1 MNEERKVK
9 YGFLHCHTDESN
21 RDSVMTVETL
31 VKRAAELGAP
41 AVALTDHG
49 VMTGYLRFAEECA
62 KYDINAIFGVEAYV
76 QEDAKPGEGTEEKRM
91 HLILMAKDYE
101 YGFKALIK
109 AVSESNERMDSQG
122 FARMNK
128 DILRKYFGPG
138 APGHGHVIATSACVS
153 GVLASL
159 YSMNDEIAKKVEKLK
174 TSQSGFET
182 PTSPG

>member
-1 MNEERKVK
+1 
-9 YGFLHCHTDESN
+9 
-21 RDSVMTVETL
+21 
-31 VKRAAELGAP
+31 
-41 AVALTDHG
+41 
-49 VMTGYLRFAEECA
+49 
-62 KYDINAIFGVEAYV
+62 
-76 QEDAKPGEGTEEKRM
+76 
-91 HLILMAKDYE
+91 MAKDYE

-138 APGHGHVIATSACVS
+138 APGHGHVIATSACIS

-174 TSQSGFET
+174 TSQSGLRPRRHLAIFTTAPVWTGLKRHYRKAPSELLRIKNNRGNRQQLLKKRFT
-182 PTSPG
+182 QQQKGVPNEQQHRLRMMKSWKPKKEAAKNLRLKRAKKRR